1 MDHSS
6 LHWLGL
12 GGNKIT
18 DQGVRY
24 LATMLEPRPATTIP
38 SLVAAIQVP
47 HTPAL
52 FRSNKIT
59 ANLVTSAANGSS
71 HSLAA
76 SSDSEFSFPMATGS
90 APDITVGTRGLL
102 HDQHPSLPGSHD
114 LTTLASHDP
123 LHAHSS
129 TAAMAA
135 AVVEEKLCSGLES
148 LGLGGNDIGDAGATT
163 MALALMH
170 NQRESLCLTVWLVI
184 FVGLIF
190 VVWDNF
196 MGLYFCCI
204 PTLTT

>member
-1 MDHSS
+1 MEHST

-24 LATMLEPRPATTIP
+24 LATMLEPRPMTAIP
-38 SLVAAIQVP
+38 NLVAAIQVP

-76 SSDSEFSFPMATGS
+76 SSDSEYSFPMATGS
-90 APDITVGTRGLL
+90 APDITVGVRGLL
-102 HDQHPSLPGSHD
+102 HDQHPSMPASHDLHPSTLGSHD
-114 LTTLASHDP
+114 QLNP
-123 LHAHSS
+123 RSS
-129 TAAMAA
+129 TATAATAA
-135 AVVEEKLCSGLES
+135 AGVAAEERLCSGIES

-163 MALALMH
+163 LALALMH
-170 NQRESLCLTVWLVI
+170 NQRESLCLI
-184 FVGLIF
+184 ILI
-190 VVWDNF
+190 
-196 MGLYFCCI
+196 
-204 PTLTT
+204 TLLHNVSHCALFTLLH

>member
-1 MDHSS
+1 MSLMKNMDHST

-24 LATMLEPRPATTIP
+24 LATMLEPRPVTAIP
-38 SLVAAIQVP
+38 NLVAAIQVP

-90 APDITVGTRGLL
+90 APDITVGMHGLSHDHHPSMPAS
-102 HDQHPSLPGSHD
+102 HDQHPS
-114 LTTLASHDP
+114 TLASHDP

-129 TAAMAA
+129 TAAAA
-135 AVVEEKLCSGLES
+135 TEEKLCCGIES

-163 MALALMH
+163 LALALMH
-170 NQRESLCLTVWLVI
+170 NQRESLCLVM
-184 FVGLIF
+184 LI
-190 VVWDNF
+190 
-196 MGLYFCCI
+196 
-204 PTLTT
+204 TLLHDVSHCVL